1 MNTHKTGNLLM
12 QKYFLFKILIGGDGS
27 VGKTTLLRRFVD
39 GMFDESTIM
48 TVGVDFF
55 IKQIDFD
62 MEQSDVSC
70 ALQLW
75 DLGGQQQFRH
85 LMSSYVMGARGALLL
100 IDLTR
105 MPEINGILEWV
116 NIVRMHDIDLPII
129 LVGSKS
135 DLEEFIAIDDE
146 TALNIK
152 NTFNMIDY
160 VKTSS
165 KTGHN
170 VEKVFK
176 MMAERLMNIKKE

>member
-1 MNTHKTGNLLM
+1 M

-27 VGKTTLLRRFVD
+27 SGKTTLLRRFVD
-39 GMFDESTIM
+39 DMFDESTIM
-48 TVGVDFF
+48 TIGVDFF
-55 IKQIDFD
+55 IKQMNFD
-62 MEQSDVSC
+62 GVTC

-75 DLGGQQQFRH
+75 DLGGQEQFRH
-85 LMSSYVMGARGALLL
+85 LISSYVMGARGALLL

-105 MPEINGILEWV
+105 MPEINSILEWV
-116 NIVRMHDIDLPII
+116 NIVRMHDLDLPII
-129 LVGSKS
+129 LVGSKL

-152 NTFNMIDY
+152 DTFSMIDY

>member
-1 MNTHKTGNLLM
+1 M
-12 QKYFLFKILIGGDGS
+12 QKYFLFKILIGGDAS

-55 IKQIDFD
+55 IKQMNFNG
-62 MEQSDVSC
+62 VTC

-75 DLGGQQQFRH
+75 DLGGQEQFRH
-85 LMSSYVMGARGALLL
+85 LMSSYVMGARGGLLL

-105 MPEINGILEWV
+105 MPEIKNVLEWV
-116 NIVRMHDIDLPII
+116 NIIRMHDIDLPII
-129 LVGSKS
+129 LVGTKL

-152 NTFNMIDY
+152 DTFHMIHY

-176 MMAERLMNIKKE
+176 IMAERLIDVKN

>member
-1 MNTHKTGNLLM
+1 M

-39 GMFDESTIM
+39 GMYDESTIM
-48 TVGVDFF
+48 TIGVDFF
-55 IKQIDFD
+55 IKQMNLDG
-62 MEQSDVSC
+62 VTC

-75 DLGGQQQFRH
+75 DLGGQEQFRH
-85 LMSSYVMGARGALLL
+85 LISSYVMGARGALLL

-129 LVGSKS
+129 LVGSKL

-146 TALNIK
+146 IALNIK
-152 NTFNMIDY
+152 DTFNMIDY

>member
-1 MNTHKTGNLLM
+1 M
-12 QKYFLFKILIGGDGS
+12 QKFFLFKILIGGDAS

-55 IKQIDFD
+55 IKQMNFD
-62 MEQSDVSC
+62 GVTC

-75 DLGGQQQFRH
+75 DLGGQEQFRH

-105 MPEINGILEWV
+105 MPEMSGLLEWI
-116 NIVRMHDIDLPII
+116 NIFRMHDIDLPII
-129 LVGSKS
+129 LVGTKL
-135 DLEEFIAIDDE
+135 DLEELIAIDDE
-146 TALNIK
+146 TALHIK

-165 KTGHN
+165 KTGYN
-170 VEKVFK
+170 VHEVFR
-176 MMAERLMNIKKE
+176 MMAERLLHIKE

>member
-1 MNTHKTGNLLM
+1 M
-12 QKYFLFKILIGGDGS
+12 QKYYLFKVVVAGDGG
-27 VGKTTLLRRFVD
+27 VGKTTLLRRYVD

-55 IKQIDFD
+55 LKQLDFN
-62 MEQSDVSC
+62 SSITC

-75 DLGGQQQFRH
+75 DLGGQKQFRH
-85 LMSSYVMGARGALLL
+85 LMSNYIMGARGALLL

-105 MPEINGILEWV
+105 MPEVNNVLEWV

-129 LVGSKS
+129 LVGTKL
-135 DLEEFIAIDDE
+135 DLEEAIAIDDD

-152 NTFNMIDY
+152 ETFNMIDY
-160 VKTSS
+160 MKTSS

-170 VEKVFK
+170 VERVFER
-176 MMAERLMNIKKE
+176 MAERLMNIKKE